1 MATIMAKSSE
11 HRGYRFARRMK
22 NMNVSA
28 VREILKVSERPEII
42 SFAGGMPAPELF
54 PVSAIAR
61 AHAEMFELEGPASL
75 QYSTTEG
82 WRPLREWI
90 SRRLTQKGIATD
102 ADHVLMTSGSQQG
115 IDLAA
120 RVFLEPGDS
129 VIVENPC
136 YLAAL
141 QTFSSY
147 EVSYTAVDSD
157 DEGINIDQ
165 VEEALTKSNPK
176 LIYIVTDFHNP
187 KGTSLSIER
196 RHRLVELARQHQV
209 PILEDDPYGEL
220 RYRGIRPPSLAA
232 LDSHGMVIYLS
243 TFSKTISPGM
253 RLGWATASAEII
265 QSMVI
270 AKQASDLHT
279 STVEQRAAA
288 RLLADFDYD
297 GHVATL
303 CNEYGARCD
312 AMLEAIDEYFPAGC
326 RSTRPEG
333 GLFVWV
339 ELPASISGEEL
350 FEEAIAEGVAFVP
363 GTSFF
368 ASEPKHNFI
377 RLNFSNRPPEM
388 IREGVNRIGNIL
400 KKRLR

>member
-1 MATIMAKSSE
+1 MATTRAKSSE
-11 HRGYRFARRMK
+11 RRGYRFARRMK

-54 PVSAIAR
+54 PTSAVAR
-61 AHAEMFELEGPASL
+61 AHAEMFEREGPESL

-90 SRRLTQKGIATD
+90 SRRMNQRGIAAEVD
-102 ADHVLMTSGSQQG
+102 RVLMTSGSQQG

-120 RVFLEPGDS
+120 KVFLEPGDTI
-129 VIVENPC
+129 IVENPC

-147 EVSYTAVDSD
+147 EASFIAVDSD
-157 DEGINIDQ
+157 DDGMNIDQ
-165 VEEALTKSNPK
+165 VEEALANSTPK
-176 LIYIVTDFHNP
+176 LIYIVSDFHNP
-187 KGTSLSIER
+187 KGTSLSVER
-196 RHRLVELARQHQV
+196 RRRLVELARLHQV

-220 RYRGIRPPSLAA
+220 RYRGVRPPSLAA
-232 LDSHGMVIYLS
+232 LDRDGMVIYLS

-253 RLGWATASAEII
+253 RLGWAIASSEIM
-265 QSMVI
+265 QAMVI

-297 GHVATL
+297 GHVRTL
-303 CNEYGARCD
+303 CREYGARCE
-312 AMLEAIDEYFPAGC
+312 AMLEAIAESFPADC
-326 RSTRPEG
+326 RPTRPEG

-339 ELPASISGEEL
+339 ELPASINGEEL
-350 FEEAIAEGVAFVP
+350 FEEALAEGVAFVP
-363 GTSFF
+363 GASFF
-368 ASEPKHNFI
+368 ASEPKNNFI
-377 RLNFSNRPPEM
+377 RLNFSNRPPDM
-388 IREGVNRIGNIL
+388 IREGVNRIGTIL
-400 KKRLR
+400 KKGLR